1 MIINS
6 LITATLLIW
15 YGSFSLPLTFFS
27 LLPFLSPSFP
37 LSLPLSFFLSSQN
50 EHLEIS
56 LRDKTEELTRAKQLH
71 NDEIAHLMD
80 EMRTLRA
87 NYEQKIKEYEELF
100 DLRIQLEQEIA
111 TLSALLQEEEIR

>member
-1 MIINS
+1 M
-6 LITATLLIW
+6 A
-15 YGSFSLPLTFFS
+15 
-27 LLPFLSPSFP
+27 LSPSLLLFLP
-37 LSLPLSFFLSSQN
+37 PSLPLSFLSSLLPFISPSLSLSPSLSSQN